1 MNLIGGM
8 GEGRGEERRIEWMVG
23 TAVYQLQ
30 CSVVKSRQK
39 VWAENLGG
47 MTTDEPARS
56 GARRPQTR
64 PWTGTRGVSEVDE
77 DFLELGLTVEERH
90 DEESSIPRRELVRI
104 ANVAHRRH
112 QVEMSKGNRCDTSV
126 KR

>member
-1 MNLIGGM
+1 MWKTVGERDDEQERMNLIGGM

-30 CSVVKSRQK
+30 CSVVKSLQN

-47 MTTDEPARS
+47 ITTDEPARS

-64 PWTGTRGVSEVDE
+64 PWTVRGRDE
-77 DFLELGLTVEERH
+77 W
-90 DEESSIPRRELVRI
+90 S
-104 ANVAHRRH
+104 
-112 QVEMSKGNRCDTSV
+112 
-126 KR
+126 